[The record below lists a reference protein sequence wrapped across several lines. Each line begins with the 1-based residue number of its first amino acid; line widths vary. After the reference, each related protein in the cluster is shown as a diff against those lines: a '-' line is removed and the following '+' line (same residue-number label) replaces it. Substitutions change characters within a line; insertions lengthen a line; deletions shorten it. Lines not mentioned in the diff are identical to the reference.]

1 MERKTDNIVSIN
13 VIGYNESNSFYKIIL
28 NIKEDKNV
36 IELKVNIKWN
46 NINNGLKSI
55 KKKINKNIYYKLLYD
70 LESKVIINDKRYNS
84 VKKFINGK
92 NKNIFK
98 KKSRQISDV
107 QNFLNAILEYK
118 NNCDYN
124 KSSINCFLNKTFN
137 IIN

>member
-28 NIKEDKNV
+28 NIKEDENV
-36 IELKVNIKWN
+36 IERKVNIKWN